1 MFKKDSQ
8 QQICPLLGGKPCVES
23 RCKFWIHLRG
33 KDPQSMNEI
42 DQQDCSIAWLPILLI
57 ENAQF
62 VRQTAAAVDDLKNQ
76 TVQRQDLFNHTL
88 NTALLVSKEQRRI
101 DNSNEPDIIN

>member
-1 MFKKDSQ
+1 MFKKDSAQ
-8 QQICPLLGGKPCVES
+8 QVCPLIGGKPCLEN
-23 RCKFWIHLRG
+23 RCKFWVHLRG
-33 KDPQSMNEI
+33 KDPQSTREI

-88 NTALLVSKEQRRI
+88 NSAMQNQMNQSKLIE
-101 DNSNEPDIIN
+101 

>member
-1 MFKKDSQ
+1 MPLFSKNSDQ
-8 QQICPLLGGKPCVES
+8 QVCPLIGGKPCLTDK
-23 RCKFWIHLRG
+23 CKFYVHLRG
-33 KDPQSMNEI
+33 KDPQSTQEI
-42 DQQDCSIAWLPILLI
+42 DQHDCAISWLPILLI

-88 NTALLVSKEQRRI
+88 NSAIQNSQRRLT
-101 DNSNEPDIIN
+101 E

>member
-1 MFKKDSQ
+1 MFGKKSEKQ
-8 QQICPLLGGKPCVES
+8 VCPLIGGKPCLGDQ
-23 RCKFWIHLRG
+23 CTFFIHLRG
-33 KDPQSMNEI
+33 KDPQSTKEI
-42 DQQDCSIAWLPILLI
+42 DEKGCAVSWLPILLI

-88 NTALLVSKEQRRI
+88 NSALQMQRDQKLLKE
-101 DNSNEPDIIN
+101 

>member
-1 MFKKDSQ
+1 MFNKNSEKQ
-8 QQICPLLGGKPCVES
+8 VCPLIGGKPCLES
-23 RCKFWIHLRG
+23 KCKFWVHLRG
-33 KDPQSMNEI
+33 KDPQSTQEI
-42 DQQDCSIAWLPILLI
+42 DQQDCAVSWLPILLI

-88 NTALLVSKEQRRI
+88 NSALHQREQQQKLI
-101 DNSNEPDIIN
+101 SE